1 MELSGVTLA
10 GRYELKELLG
20 RGGMGEVWRG
30 HDRSLLRRD
39 VAVKVL
45 PTPVGTDAVR
55 RFQREAA
62 TLAGL
67 QHPGITVVHDAG
79 EHDGFLFIV
88 MELLRGQDVARLM
101 AGHRTGLPV
110 ERAVDL
116 ARQTAVALAAAHDSG
131 VVHRDLKPGNL
142 FVRPGDH
149 IKICDFGIARSADA
163 SAVLTTVG
171 HVVGTPLYM
180 APEQWRAEEPAV
192 PADLYSLGC
201 VLYELL
207 TGRPPFTSDA
217 SLYALMHHH
226 VTQAPRPP
234 RELRPELPLEL
245 DDLVLAL
252 LAKEPGDRPDAAAL
266 ARGLAAP
273 NGTAAPTGTA
283 EAAEATPAARPAP
296 APAHAPAP
304 RRSTRGSFLTAVAR
318 RTLSGHRT
326 AVLSLA
332 YSPDGRTLASGG
344 GDKCVRLWDPDDG
357 EAHDPLPTGNSHRA
371 LVAFSPDGRILA
383 TACGHHLRLWHGQEF
398 VERLVV
404 KYPGWNRVASAVA
417 FGPDGHTVATGGSDG
432 AIRLWNA
439 HTGETGREMRW
450 PGSWVTRVVFSTD
463 GLGVAGGGYNRTV
476 RLWDTATGEPR
487 WESPGRT
494 ADVALAFSPDDSV
507 LAAAPRGNLLVH
519 LKDPDTGKDRRTV
532 DAHAQG
538 ATALAFNPDGR
549 ILATAGSDGL
559 VCLWDPE
566 SGDQRIAL
574 TGHAGEV
581 LCLAFSPDGRTLA
594 SGGQDRVIRLWDI
607 TTEP

>member
-20 RGGMGEVWRG
+20 RGGMGEVWLGR
-30 HDRSLLRRD
+30 DRSLLRRD

-45 PTPVGTDAVR
+45 PTPVRTDAVR

-101 AGHRTGLPV
+101 AGHRAGLPV
-110 ERAVDL
+110 GRAVDL
-116 ARQTAVALAAAHDSG
+116 ARQTAVALAAAHESG

-142 FVRPGDH
+142 FVRPGDQ

-171 HVVGTPLYM
+171 RVVGTPLYM
-180 APEQWRAEEPAV
+180 APEQWRAEDPAA

-207 TGRPPFTSDA
+207 TGRPPFTADA

-226 VTQAPRPP
+226 VTEVPRPP
-234 RELRPELPLEL
+234 RELRPELPAPLA
-245 DDLVLAL
+245 DLVLAL
-252 LAKEPGDRPDAAAL
+252 LAKDPGDRPDAAAL
-266 ARGLAAP
+266 ARELAAP
-273 NGTAAPTGTA
+273 SGTA
-283 EAAEATPAARPAP
+283 EGAADARPTAP
-296 APAHAPAP
+296 APAP
-304 RRSTRGSFLTAVAR
+304 RRRARGSVLTAMGR
-318 RTLSGHRT
+318 STLSGHRT

-332 YSPDGRTLASGG
+332 FSPDGGLLASGGGGNCVRLWDPDIGEAHNPLPMGSSHNALVVFSPDGRTLATGCG
-344 GDKCVRLWDPDDG
+344 RYARLWDRQAFVERMAVKYPG
-357 EAHDPLPTGNSHRA
+357 WSRVVSS
-371 LVAFSPDGRILA
+371 VAFSPDGRTL
-383 TACGHHLRLWHGQEF
+383 
-398 VERLVV
+398 
-404 KYPGWNRVASAVA
+404 
-417 FGPDGHTVATGGSDG
+417 ATGGSDG
-432 AIRLWNA
+432 AIRLWDA
-439 HTGETGREMRW
+439 HTGFAGREMRW
-450 PGSWVTRVVFSTD
+450 PGGWVTRVAFSPD
-463 GLGVAGGGYNRTV
+463 GLGVAGGGQNKTTL
-476 RLWDTATGEPR
+476 LWDVATGEPR
-487 WESPGRT
+487 WEIPGRT
-494 ADVALAFSPDDSV
+494 ADTALAFSPDGTV
-507 LAAAPRGNLLVH
+507 LATAPRGDLLVH
-519 LKDPDTGKDRRTV
+519 LKDPDTGKDRRAV

-538 ATALAFNPDGR
+538 ATALAFSPDGH
-549 ILATAGSDGL
+549 ILATAGRDGL
-559 VCLWDPE
+559 ICLWDPDT
-566 SGDQRIAL
+566 GDQRIAL

-607 TTEP
+607 TTGQ

>member
-62 TLAGL
+62 ILAGL

-101 AGHRTGLPV
+101 AGHCTGLPV
-110 ERAVDL
+110 ERAVGL
-116 ARQTAVALAAAHDSG
+116 ARQTAVALAAAHESG

-171 HVVGTPLYM
+171 RVVGTPLYM
-180 APEQWRAEEPAV
+180 APEQWRAEEPAT

-226 VTQAPRPP
+226 VTEVPRPP

-273 NGTAAPTGTA
+273 NGTAAPTGTP
-283 EAAEATPAARPAP
+283 EAAEAAPAARPAP
-296 APAHAPAP
+296 TPAPAP
-304 RRSTRGSFLTAVAR
+304 RRSTRGSVLTAVAR

-344 GDKCVRLWDPDDG
+344 GDKCVRLWNPDGG
-357 EAHDPLPTGNSHRA
+357 EARDPLRMAGSHTARIA
-371 LVAFSPDGRILA
+371 FSPDGRTLATACGHYVRLWDGQNFEERLAVKHPGWSRVASSVAFSPDGRTLA
-383 TACGHHLRLWHGQEF
+383 
-398 VERLVV
+398 
-404 KYPGWNRVASAVA
+404 S
-417 FGPDGHTVATGGSDG
+417 GGSNG
-432 AIRLWNA
+432 AIRLWDA
-439 HTGETGREMRW
+439 HTGAEGQGLRW
-450 PGSWVTRVVFSTD
+450 PGGWVTRVAFSPD
-463 GLGVAGGGYNRTV
+463 GLGVAGGGHNRTT
-476 RLWDTATGEPR
+476 RLWDIATGETR
-487 WESPGRT
+487 WEVPGRT
-494 ADVALAFSPDDSV
+494 ADTALAFSPDGAV
-507 LAAAPRGNLLVH
+507 LATAPLGDLLVH
-519 LKDPDTGKDRRTV
+519 LRDPATGEDRRTV

-538 ATALAFNPDGR
+538 ATALAFGPDGR
-549 ILATAGSDGL
+549 ILATAGRDGTI
-559 VCLWDPE
+559 CLWDPAT
-566 SGDQRIAL
+566 GDQRIAL

-607 TTEP
+607 STGP

>member
-101 AGHRTGLPV
+101 AGHRTGVPV
-110 ERAVDL
+110 ERAVGL

-180 APEQWRAEEPAV
+180 APEQWRAEEPAA

-226 VTQAPRPP
+226 VTEAPRPP
-234 RELRPELPLEL
+234 RELRPELPVEL

-252 LAKEPGDRPDAAAL
+252 LAKDPGDRPDAATL
-266 ARGLAAP
+266 ARRLAAP
-273 NGTAAPTGTA
+273 NGTADAIEAAPTT
-283 EAAEATPAARPAP
+283 RPAHATSP
-296 APAHAPAP
+296 APAP

-344 GDKCVRLWDPDDG
+344 GDKYVRLWDPDDG
-357 EAHDPLPTGNSHRA
+357 EAHEPLPTGNSHRA

-417 FGPDGHTVATGGSDG
+417 FSPDGRILATGGSDG
-432 AIRLWNA
+432 AIRLWNP
-439 HTGETGREMRW
+439 HTGDAVREMRW
-450 PGSWVTRVVFSTD
+450 PGGWVQRIAFSPD
-463 GLGVAGGGYNRTV
+463 GRGLAGGGQSRTS
-476 RLWDTATGEPR
+476 RLWDTATGESR
-487 WESPGRT
+487 WEIPGRT
-494 ADVALAFSPDDSV
+494 ADTALAFSPDGGI
-507 LAAAPRGNLLVH
+507 LATAPVGDLLVH

-538 ATALAFNPDGR
+538 ATALAFSPDGR
-549 ILATAGSDGL
+549 ILATAGGNGL
-559 VCLWDPE
+559 IRLWDPDT
-566 SGDQRIAL
+566 GDQRIAL

-581 LCLAFSPDGRTLA
+581 LCLAFAPDGRTLA
-594 SGGQDRVIRLWDI
+594 SAGEDQVIRLWDI
-607 TTEP
+607 ITEP